1 MKTTQKS
8 KNPNHTE
15 RALSDEGIVALYFDR
30 NEDAIRESDRKY
42 GRLLLSLARGLLS
55 DEADCEECVSDTY
68 LGAWNAIPPTRP
80 DSLRAFLTQILRR
93 LCIDRYR
100 ARHTRG
106 RVPSEYTASLD
117 DLAEVLC
124 TRDTPERAWED
135 AELSRLINGWL
146 ATLSAKERYLFVGRF
161 YMART
166 LESLADATCVHVST
180 VHRTLAR
187 LKESLRAHL
196 ERNGIE
202 I

>member
-1 MKTTQKS
+1 MKKTKR
-8 KNPNHTE
+8 PNHIEPNLT
-15 RALSDEGIVALYFDR
+15 DEQIVALYFAR

-42 GRLLLSLARGLLS
+42 GRQLHTLARGFLS
-55 DEADCEECVSDTY
+55 DMADCEECVSDTY

-80 DSLRAFLTQILRR
+80 ESLRAFLAQILRR

-100 ARHTRG
+100 KRHTRG

-166 LESLADATCVHVST
+166 LESLADALGLHVST